1 MSARAT
7 CVMAAVVG
15 AAVIACASGPYMS
28 QREAVAAAGLYVE
41 GPNSI
46 PPETQAR
53 VLGDPNALQLYD
65 DMLMG
70 RRQWIRGA
78 DSSMMLRWLAL
89 AEDPRFLPTF
99 LHYANPD
106 LPLGRGNDV
115 FSDACV
121 GLVRLATIPAARQRL
136 IELLQPTTRP
146 EFRKNL
152 VRALEFRNTPE
163 TREILQ
169 SAAP

>member
-1 MSARAT
+1 MTTSATR
-7 CVMAAVVG
+7 VLGAVVG
-15 AAVIACASGPYMS
+15 AAVIACASGPYIS
-28 QREAVAAAGLYVE
+28 QRDAVAAAGLYVE
-41 GPNSI
+41 GPNAI

-70 RRQWIRGA
+70 RRTWICCA

-89 AEDPRFLPTF
+89 SEDPRFLPTF

-106 LPLGRGNDV
+106 LPVGRSAV
-115 FSDACV
+115 FSYASL
-121 GLVRLATIPAARQRL
+121 GLIRLATIPAARQRL
-136 IELLQPTTRP
+136 IELGRPTTRP
-146 EFRKNL
+146 EFRKQL
-152 VRALEFRNTPE
+152 VRMLEFRNTAE

-169 SAAP
+169 SMAP